1 MSHGCW
7 FLDVLAVLIM
17 LPVIFP
23 IACLSFLCLSVYLP
37 NHPCSSICC
46 WFLAASNCS
55 DYITSWLSILWPD
68 FHSVSLSV
76 YLVAHICSLVCQIC
90 LLSYQITRCFYMQ
103 GPCRDGVTC
112 LVAFLMHRSV
122 YCMFTVVGL
131 SNHLPVILSACLHI
145 LWSSLFLNI
154 VLKGLQLLS
163 ASSYIHI

>member
-23 IACLSFLCLSVYLP
+23 IVCRLFVCLPVYLP

-90 LLSYQITRCFYMQ
+90 LLSYQITRCFLYARSLQ
-103 GPCRDGVTC
+103 GRCHMFSCFLDASKC
-112 LVAFLMHRSV
+112 LLYV
-122 YCMFTVVGL
+122 YSCWSFQPPACHFVSL
-131 SNHLPVILSACLHI
+131 SAYFMVILVPEYCFKGATAAI
-145 LWSSLFLNI
+145 SL
-154 VLKGLQLLS
+154 
-163 ASSYIHI
+163 